1 MTDQISGKPVLL
13 APDNFTP
20 VSRTPWGGVRI
31 TRELKKGLPE
41 ERVGE
46 SWEVSLGPEF
56 PSRAGDEWLADLVAA
71 RPDAWLGENSD
82 DVPLVKLLDASEPL
96 SVQIHPSDES
106 PFLAADE
113 SGKPEAWYIVAADRG
128 AGLYLGLR
136 DDTTRDAFE
145 RALRDGGDLSKL
157 MCFVPVEPGDFFV
170 IEAGTPHAIG
180 AGVTLVE
187 PQRIRRKK
195 KGVTWRYWDWNRR
208 YDSSGR
214 PDPGGE
220 PRALHLEEALA
231 VTRWDEVR
239 GAAFLARIS
248 LRDRPD
254 AADAQRRRLA
264 SPDGDIASEV
274 FVIDRLSGT
283 GSVGFP
289 SESAFRA
296 LTVVRGEVEIGWDG
310 GSLSV
315 SAGRSAAIPA
325 ATAIRACR
333 VDRALALVT
342 SVRGRSS

>member
-20 VSRTPWGGVRI
+20 ISRTPWGGVRI
-31 TRELKKGLPE
+31 TRELKNGLPE
-41 ERVGE
+41 QRVGE

-71 RPDAWLGENSD
+71 RPDAWLGGSD

-106 PFLAADE
+106 RLLAADE
-113 SGKPEAWYIVAADRG
+113 CGKPEAWYIVAADRG
-128 AGLYLGLR
+128 AGLYLGLK
-136 DDTTRDAFE
+136 DDTSRDAFE
-145 RALRDGGDLSKL
+145 RTLRDGGDLSKL

-208 YDSSGR
+208 YDPNGK
-214 PDPGGE
+214 PDPGGT
-220 PRALHLEEALA
+220 PRALHLDEALA

-239 GAAFLARIS
+239 GASFLARIS

-254 AADAQRRRLA
+254 GRTAESHRLA
-264 SPDGDIASEV
+264 SPGGAIASDV
-274 FVIDRLSGT
+274 FVIDRLSGS
-283 GSVGFP
+283 GWLGFP
-289 SESAFRA
+289 AEQAFRA
-296 LTVVRGEVEIGWDG
+296 LTVVRGEVELVWDG
-310 GSLSV
+310 GSLTV
-315 SAGRSAAIPA
+315 PAGRSAAIPA

-333 VDRALALVT
+333 SDGALALVT

>member
-31 TRELKKGLPE
+31 TRDLKNGLPE
-41 ERVGE
+41 EKVGE

-71 RPDAWLGENSD
+71 GPEAWLGDSE

-106 PFLAADE
+106 PLLAADE
-113 SGKPEAWYIVAADRG
+113 SGKPEAWYVVAADRG
-128 AGLYLGLR
+128 AGLYLGLK

-145 RALRDGGDLSKL
+145 RTLREGGDLSKL

-180 AGVTLVE
+180 AGITLVE

-208 YDSSGR
+208 YDASGKL
-214 PDPGGE
+214 DPAGT
-220 PRALHLEEALA
+220 PRALHLDEALA
-231 VTRWDEVR
+231 VTRWDDVR
-239 GAAFLARIS
+239 GASFLSRIS

-254 AADAQRRRLA
+254 AARPEARRLA
-264 SPDGDIASEV
+264 GPTGAIASDV

-283 GSVGFP
+283 GSIGFP
-289 SESAFRA
+289 AERAFRA
-296 LTVVRGEVEIGWDG
+296 LTVVRGEVELVSDE
-310 GSLSV
+310 GSLV
-315 SAGRSAAIPA
+315 VPAGRSAAIPA
-325 ATAIRACR
+325 ATAIRTCR
-333 VDRALALVT
+333 LGQALGLVT
-342 SVRGRSS
+342 SVRGGSS